1 MIDTLGVPLIGTKVR
16 KTTVYVPR
24 SCEDCAGPKRRHRRI
39 KCEIYLTE
47 KEWNTFRDAQVR
59 AFGVNADAQKRIT
72 NAFSAS
78 SCLRETAMLSV
89 IPTLL
94 AMPRTSR
101 QVGCFGKIPEC
112 FGVEVHEFKCWVAQW
127 EWVDTTK
134 DVKQD
139 KAPTEEVKPKVVPA
153 VKFPPKVVEDTPPP
167 FLGYGCDLCSCSFTD
182 LKALDCHRTYTHRC
196 TPVSEQ
202 PLAKP
207 VPAAPMV
214 KLIAVDTKTT
224 SGSLATEEPKKTTA
238 PLIVEKMRTDSVCST
253 PKSDKS
259 LAESECW
266 KKLDEFVVGAQKG
279 DDYKVSLSSICDQY
293 SELLTNDNK
302 LKCVT
307 TDSKVA
313 TSKHAKIVYRG
324 NTSMLNAEL
333 GKKAPFADVGAD
345 SVYFTDCDG
354 AASIGPFFNP
364 AIVWDKKAPGSI
376 NTTITNRTER
386 TYEFKA
392 LSKTARR
399 YIKAS
404 DAMLRLWFTEDNIK
418 EADAEFVPI
427 NNKPRSWSDNRFNQ
441 TVINLEK
448 DHKIMGLEWLQKAE
462 VIFKQGKAGRCIQN
476 EGPERCMRNL
486 RTMFI
491 IEYIIFHKIAGE
503 FNIKHDD
510 KRVVLDRLCKKLA
523 ARKYKVG
530 AKGIVA
536 AKPSHMCLLGIDQS
550 AFDFCE
556 TAGGL
561 LNAEIAIITKIIQVV
576 RPDTMK
582 EWEMEMLEERKHLQ
596 MHGAFALKD
605 EDSILRI
612 LVEAHRTRASGDRGT
627 SILNWIVEFLSTI
640 ACIFEFPEDIISDM
654 VAGTL
659 NSRWYKTLFLDAVKQ
674 KIIFSSFDGSFEGD
688 DGLVQLVLDMLDF
701 VEAIETNFHELGL
714 KCTLETSSKE
724 VKTVV
729 EFVGCHLLVGHHG
742 YTYYGD
748 FYGGAFCP
756 CINKALMKSAWTLS
770 KETIADVASSS
781 YWSRMLQF
789 VGKQDWVAGYFRQ
802 MHDSWGGEVIQEL
815 MDAFAG
821 TCAESSSS
829 PLPDNM
835 QKELLD
841 LSCGAADARGFRYY
855 EHCHKHTDDAADII
869 YDFPLGFQNKLRNLS
884 NCVGATQLNTNGK
897 ATVEE

>member
-1 MIDTLGVPLIGTKVR
+1 
-16 KTTVYVPR
+16 
-24 SCEDCAGPKRRHRRI
+24 
-39 KCEIYLTE
+39 
-47 KEWNTFRDAQVR
+47 
-59 AFGVNADAQKRIT
+59 
-72 NAFSAS
+72 
-78 SCLRETAMLSV
+78 
-89 IPTLL
+89 
-94 AMPRTSR
+94 
-101 QVGCFGKIPEC
+101 
-112 FGVEVHEFKCWVAQW
+112 
-127 EWVDTTK
+127 
-134 DVKQD
+134 
-139 KAPTEEVKPKVVPA
+139 
-153 VKFPPKVVEDTPPP
+153 
-167 FLGYGCDLCSCSFTD
+167 
-182 LKALDCHRTYTHRC
+182 
-196 TPVSEQ
+196 
-202 PLAKP
+202 
-207 VPAAPMV
+207 
-214 KLIAVDTKTT
+214 
-224 SGSLATEEPKKTTA
+224 
-238 PLIVEKMRTDSVCST
+238 
-253 PKSDKS
+253 
-259 LAESECW
+259 
-266 KKLDEFVVGAQKG
+266 
-279 DDYKVSLSSICDQY
+279 
-293 SELLTNDNK
+293 
-302 LKCVT
+302 
-307 TDSKVA
+307 
-313 TSKHAKIVYRG
+313 
-324 NTSMLNAEL
+324 MLNAEL

-345 SVYFTDCDG
+345 AVYFTDCDG

-399 YIKAS
+399 YVKAS
-404 DAMLRLWFTEDNIK
+404 NEMLKSWFTEENIK

-427 NNKPRSWSDNRFNQ
+427 NNKPRSWSDKRFNQ
-441 TVINLEK
+441 TIINLEK
-448 DHKIMGLEWLQKAE
+448 DHNIMGLEWLQKAE

-503 FNIKHDD
+503 FNIKHAD
-510 KRVVLDRLCKKLA
+510 KRVVLDRLCKRLA
-523 ARKYKVG
+523 TRKYKVSG
-530 AKGIVA
+530 KGIVA

-550 AFDFCE
+550 AFDFSE

-561 LNAEIAIITKIIQVV
+561 LNAEIAIITKIIQVI

-582 EWEMEMLEERKHLQ
+582 DWELEMLAERKHLQ

-627 SILNWIVEFLSTI
+627 SVLNWIVEFLSTL

-654 VAGTL
+654 AAGTL
-659 NSRWYKTLFLDAVKQ
+659 NSRWYKTLFYDAVKQ
-674 KIIFSSFDGSFEGD
+674 IQITSSFDGCFEGD

-701 VEAIETNFHELGL
+701 VEAIEANFHELGL

-724 VKTVV
+724 EKTVV
-729 EFVGCHLLVGHHG
+729 EFVGCHLLAGHHG

-756 CINKALMKSAWTLS
+756 CVNKALMKSAWTLS
-770 KETIADVASSS
+770 NEEIANVASSS

-789 VGKQDWVAGYFRQ
+789 AGKIDWVAGYFRQ
-802 MHDSWGGEVIQEL
+802 MHDSWGGEVVQEL

-821 TCAESSSS
+821 TCDESSSS

-841 LSCGAADARGFRYY
+841 LSCGAVDTRGFRYY

-869 YDFPLGFQNKLRNLS
+869 YDFPLGFQNKLRSLS

-897 ATVEE
+897 ATVKE